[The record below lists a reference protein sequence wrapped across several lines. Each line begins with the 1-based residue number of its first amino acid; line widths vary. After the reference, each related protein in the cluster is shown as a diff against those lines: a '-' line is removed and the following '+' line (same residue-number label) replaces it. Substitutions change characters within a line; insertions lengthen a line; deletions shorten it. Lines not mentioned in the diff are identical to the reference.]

1 MGGSGSPRAT
11 VDFDLSLRSMEAVE
25 WCSVSDF
32 ETKDFV
38 LRVLVI
44 TWHPLMA
51 RHH

>member
-11 VDFDLSLRSMEAVE
+11 VYFDPSLRLMEALE
-25 WCSVSDF
+25 RCSVNDF

-38 LRVLVI
+38 SRVLAI